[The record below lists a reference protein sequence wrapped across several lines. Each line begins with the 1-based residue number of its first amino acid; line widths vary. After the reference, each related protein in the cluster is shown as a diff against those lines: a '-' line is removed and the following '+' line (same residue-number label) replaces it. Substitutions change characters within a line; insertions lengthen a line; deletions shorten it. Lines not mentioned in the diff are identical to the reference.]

1 MKPGLIRIEAALG
14 SSLDRALSPGQL
26 QADPALAAQGW
37 ERRFTADVQRAKE
50 AMELYE
56 KLGYEV
62 RAEPVR
68 PQELDDDCEDCGT
81 VVSFH
86 FLAIYTRKKSD

>member
-1 MKPGLIRIEAALG
+1 MKHGLVRIEPSLDA
-14 SSLDRALSPGQL
+14 SLDRVLTSAQL
-26 QADPALAAQGW
+26 AADPALVAQGW
-37 ERRFTADVQRAKE
+37 ERRFTADQERARE

-68 PQELDDDCEDCGT
+68 PSELDDDCQDCRT
-81 VVSFH
+81 VVAFH
-86 FLAIYTRKKSD
+86 FLAIYTRKKSA

>member
-1 MKPGLIRIEAALG
+1 MKPGLIRIEASLG

-26 QADPALAAQGW
+26 QADPALAAKGW
-37 ERRFTADVQRAKE
+37 ERRFTADAQRAKE

>member
-1 MKPGLIRIEAALG
+1 MKRGFIRIEATLG
-14 SSLDRALSPGQL
+14 SSLDRVLSPGQL
-26 QADPALAAQGW
+26 QADPDLVARGW
-37 ERRFTADVQRAKE
+37 ERRFTADAQRAKE

-68 PQELDDDCEDCGT
+68 PQELDDDCGECGT

-86 FLAIYTRKKSD
+86 FLAIYTRRKSG

>member
-1 MKPGLIRIEAALG
+1 VKPGFIRIEAALG
-14 SSLDRALSPGQL
+14 GTLDRVLSPRQL
-26 QADPALAAQGW
+26 QADPELVAQGW
-37 ERRFTADVQRAKE
+37 ERRFTADPQRAKE
-50 AMELYE
+50 AIELYAT
-56 KLGYEV
+56 LGFEV

-68 PQELDDDCEDCGT
+68 PQELDDDCGECGA

>member
-1 MKPGLIRIEAALG
+1 V
-14 SSLDRALSPGQL
+14 
-26 QADPALAAQGW
+26 AQGW
-37 ERRFTADVQRAKE
+37 ERRFTADAQRAKE

-62 RAEPVR
+62 RGEPVR
-68 PQELDDDCEDCGT
+68 PEELDDDCVDCRT
-81 VVSFH
+81 VVAFH